1 VKPGSRKYAEWEQ
14 AIGQVKRGTTK
25 AEVEKLL
32 GTPSR
37 VISPTPAEI
46 LSYRD
51 EQIGDSV
58 YGIRVAFTNDVVS
71 QCYLG
76 FELCDPKPV
85 AAASR
90 TSRYFQLFLVV
101 LTVAIVML
109 LYAWLSA
116 R

>member
-1 VKPGSRKYAEWEQ
+1 M
-14 AIGQVKRGTTK
+14 TK
-25 AEVEKLL
+25 AEAEKIL

-37 VISPTPAEI
+37 AISPDPIEI

-51 EQIGDSV
+51 EQIGDTT
-58 YGIRVAFTNDVVS
+58 YGIRVAFTNSIVS

-76 FELCDPKPV
+76 FELCDPKPI

-101 LTVAIVML
+101 LIGAVVIL
-109 LYAWLSA
+109 LYAWLST

>member
-1 VKPGSRKYAEWEQ
+1 MKPGSRKYAEWEQ

-25 AEVEKLL
+25 AEVEKIL

-37 VISPTPAEI
+37 VISPDPIEI

-51 EQIGDSV
+51 EQIGDAI
-58 YGIRVAFTNDVVS
+58 YGVRVAFTNGVVS

-85 AAASR
+85 TRTSR
-90 TSRYFQLFLVV
+90 ASRYFQSFLVA
-101 LTVAIVML
+101 LIGAIVIL